1 MTVWAYLYSLASIPM
16 FASRPF
22 LAAFMTSLL
31 AKFGTKV
38 PLLSEST
45 VVQALSHA
53 PAWFTSWPL
62 LVALLGFAVLEML
75 AVKHSEVRAFM
86 EEFDAYLKTA
96 VAVIVSLALLDEGS
110 VRTIR
115 AIPHPLEKAGLGL
128 PSLFAIVVGVLT
140 YGTARLRH
148 GAVEILAHVDD
159 HDDIGLQS
167 VLNWTE
173 NSWTVLGILYLAIA
187 PIVAL
192 VLSALAVLGLW
203 AFRKR
208 AERREALSKVPC
220 TKCATPVFP
229 HATRC
234 HVCGTPLA
242 APRGVSVFGTPKKS
256 VAEDV
261 TRQRFDLIARK
272 RCPVCATRLKQ
283 RAVRQP
289 CPTCRTVTFA
299 SMAEFHE
306 YLRALQHRLPKTL
319 AICLGLSAI
328 PVIGVIPGVIYYR
341 LTLVSGL
348 RGYVPPLRG
357 CLARVMIRVVNWGL
371 ILLQPIPILGAFVVP
386 LMCLASYWI
395 YRSSLNGRAEKDM
408 AATGSLEA
416 A

>member
-1 MTVWAYLYSLASIPM
+1 MNLPAFLYTLASIPM

-22 LAAFMTSLL
+22 LAAAMTAFL
-31 AKFGTKV
+31 AKFGTKL
-38 PLLSEST
+38 PWISDSS

-53 PAWFTSWPL
+53 PAWFTSWPVVL
-62 LVALLGFAVLEML
+62 ALVALSVLEML
-75 AVKHSEVRAFM
+75 AVKHSEVRALM
-86 EEFDAYLKTA
+86 DEFDAYLKTA
-96 VAVIVSLALLDEGS
+96 VAVLVSLALLDKGS
-110 VRTIR
+110 SQTIES
-115 AIPHPLEKAGLGL
+115 ISHPVHKAGLGFS
-128 PSLFAIVVGVLT
+128 SLFAIVVGMLT
-140 YGTARLRH
+140 FGTAKLRH

-173 NSWTVLGILYLAIA
+173 NSWTVLGILFLVVF

-192 VLSALAVLGLW
+192 ILSGLTVLGLW

-208 AERREALSKVPC
+208 AERREAMSKVPC
-220 TKCATPVFP
+220 AKCATPVFP

-234 HVCGTPLA
+234 HVCHTPLA
-242 APRGVSVFGTPKKS
+242 SPRAVGVFGTPKDEPS
-256 VAEDV
+256 RNLE
-261 TRQRFDLIARK
+261 RQPFDLIARK
-272 RCPVCATRLKQ
+272 RCPVCATRLKE
-283 RAVRQP
+283 RAVRQA
-289 CPTCRTVTFA
+289 CPTCRTVTFE
-299 SMAEFHE
+299 SLSEFHE
-306 YLRALQHRLPKTL
+306 YLHVLQARLPMTL
-319 AICLGLSAI
+319 AICFGLSAI

-371 ILLQPIPILGAFVVP
+371 ILLQPIPILGAFIVP
-386 LMCLASYWI
+386 LMCLASYLI

-408 AATGSLEA
+408 AGTQTLEA

>member
-1 MTVWAYLYSLASIPM
+1 MSVPAYLYTLASIPM

-22 LAAFMTSLL
+22 LAAAMTSFL
-31 AKFGTKV
+31 AKFGTKI
-38 PLLSEST
+38 PWISDSS
-45 VVQALSHA
+45 VVEALSRA
-53 PAWFTSWPL
+53 PAWFTSWPVIL
-62 LVALLGFAVLEML
+62 ALVALSVLEML

-86 EEFDAYLKTA
+86 DEFDAYLKTA
-96 VAVIVSLALLDEGS
+96 VAVVVSLALLDKES
-110 VRTIR
+110 AQTIQS
-115 AIPHPLEKAGLGL
+115 IPHPVHKAGIGFQ
-128 PSLFAIVVGVLT
+128 SLFAIVIGVLT
-140 YGTARLRH
+140 FGTAKLRH
-148 GAVEILAHVDD
+148 GTVEILAHVDD

-173 NSWTVLGILYLAIA
+173 NSWTVLGILFLVVF

-192 VLSALAVLGLW
+192 ILSALTVLGLW

-220 TKCATPVFP
+220 AKCATPVFP

-234 HVCGTPLA
+234 HVCHTPLA
-242 APRGVSVFGTPKKS
+242 SPRAVGVFGTPKS
-256 VAEDV
+256 TP
-261 TRQRFDLIARK
+261 TRDLGRQPFDLIARK

-283 RAVRQP
+283 RAVQQA
-289 CPTCRTVTFA
+289 CPTCRTVTFE
-299 SMAEFHE
+299 SLTEFHD
-306 YLRALQHRLPKTL
+306 YLHVLQARLPMTL
-319 AICLGLSAI
+319 AICFGLSAI

-357 CLARVMIRVVNWGL
+357 CLARVVIRIVNWGL
-371 ILLQPIPILGAFVVP
+371 ILLQPIPILGAFIVP

-395 YRSSLNGRAEKDM
+395 YRSSLNGRAEKDI
-408 AATGSLEA
+408 AAAGSLEA